1 MQESK
6 ANYARPINI
15 ANLSRRKLNLK
26 NDKKSRA
33 YP

>member
-1 MQESK
+1 MRESK

-26 NDKKSRA
+26 NEKKSRA